1 MVTVMTMVITDGD
14 DGVLAMMTV
23 MVVVMVLVVV
33 M

>member
-23 MVVVMVLVVV
+23 MAMVLVVV